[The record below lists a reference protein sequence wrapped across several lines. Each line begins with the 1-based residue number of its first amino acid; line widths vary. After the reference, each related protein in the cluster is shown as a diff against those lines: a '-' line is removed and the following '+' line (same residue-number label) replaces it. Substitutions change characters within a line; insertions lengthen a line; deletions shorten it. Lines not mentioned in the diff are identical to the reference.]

1 MPVTDMNIVVQKYGG
16 SSLATIPRIKNVASR
31 IIEKKLAGYSPVVV
45 VSAMGSTTD
54 QLVRMAYSVTDSPT
68 KREMD
73 MLLATGEQVSIAM
86 LSMALNDM
94 GHKAISFTGQQ
105 VGIHTIGYHGKSR
118 IMDIETHKIEHA
130 LSDNNIVIVAGFQG
144 VNEKDDITT
153 LGRGGSDTSA
163 VALSCVLQCP
173 CEIYTDV
180 DGIYGVDPK
189 LYPPAKKLDH
199 VTFDEML
206 EMASLGSGIMHG
218 RSIEL
223 GSKYNAKLYVSSSI
237 IKTQVTYID
246 HKEETLKISQR
257 KEITGLAVDAAEV
270 LVSLSRLPDQHDIVS
285 DLFAR
290 LANQNVNIDMI
301 SQTSPT
307 DGLTDISFSA
317 PKDELQVVETMFRV
331 LKETH
336 PSMDY
341 TIDEDVVKLSVV
353 GVGMRFQPGVALGLF
368 DVLQHNHIPVKM
380 ITTSEIRI
388 SCMIPADL
396 KEKAVIAV
404 ADHFEL

>member
-237 IKTQVTYID
+237 NKTQGTYID

-317 PKDELQVVETMFRV
+317 PKDELQVVETMFRE

>member
-1 MPVTDMNIVVQKYGG
+1 MNIIVQKYGG

-31 IIEKKLAGYSPVVV
+31 IIEKKLDGFSPVVV

-54 QLVRMAYSVTDSPT
+54 QLVKMAYSVTDSPT

-105 VGIHTIGYHGKSR
+105 VGIHTMGYHGKSR
-118 IMDIETHKIEHA
+118 IMDIETRKIEQA
-130 LSDNNIVIVAGFQG
+130 LCDDNIVIVAGFQG

-237 IKTQVTYID
+237 HKTQGTYID
-246 HKEETLKISQR
+246 SEEETLKISQ
-257 KEITGLAVDAAEV
+257 KKAITGLAVDASEV
-270 LVSLSRLPDQHDIVS
+270 LVSLSQLPDKHDIVT
-285 DLFAR
+285 DLFKR
-290 LANQNVNIDMI
+290 LANETINIDMI

-307 DGLTDISFSA
+307 DGFVDISFSA
-317 PKDELQVVETMFRV
+317 PKDELREVAIIFNH
-331 LKETH
+331 LKEQY

-341 TIDEDVVKLSVV
+341 TIDQDVVKLSVV
-353 GVGMRFQPGVALGLF
+353 GVGMRLQPGVALRLF
-368 DVLQHNHIPVKM
+368 DVLQRNRIPVKM

-388 SCMIPADL
+388 SCMIPAAL
-396 KEKAVIAV
+396 KAEAVIAV

>member
-1 MPVTDMNIVVQKYGG
+1 MNIVVQKYGG
-16 SSLATIPRIKNVASR
+16 SSLATIPRIKNVAYR

-54 QLVRMAYSVTDSPT
+54 QLVQMAYSVTDSPT
-68 KREMD
+68 KRELD

-86 LSMALNDM
+86 LSMTLNAM

-105 VGIHTIGYHGKSR
+105 VGIHTMGYHGKSR
-118 IMDIETHKIEHA
+118 IMDIETRKIEQA
-130 LSDNNIVIVAGFQG
+130 LFDNNIVIVAGFQG
-144 VNEKDDITT
+144 VNERDDITT

-189 LYPPAKKLDH
+189 LYPPAKKLEH

-223 GSKYNAKLYVSSSI
+223 GSKYNAKLYVASSI
-237 IKTQVTYID
+237 HKTSGTTID
-246 HKEETLKISQR
+246 NEEETLKISQ
-257 KEITGLAVDAAEV
+257 KKAITGLAVDTAEV
-270 LVSLSRLPDQHDIVS
+270 LVSLSGLPEHYDIVS
-285 DLFAR
+285 NLFTR
-290 LANQNVNIDMI
+290 LADENVNIDMI

-307 DGLTDISFSA
+307 NALVDISFSA
-317 PKDELQVVETMFRV
+317 PKDELQVLEGLFED
-331 LKETH
+331 LKVKYLSTV
-336 PSMDY
+336 Y
-341 TIDEDVVKLSVV
+341 TINRNVVKLSVV
-353 GVGMRFQPGVALGLF
+353 GVGMRYQPGVALRLF
-368 DVLQHNHIPVKM
+368 EVLQENRIPVEM

-388 SCMIPADL
+388 SCMIPATL